1 MITGVGCVFCQRVR
15 QRGEWLMQPENDG
28 SVVRR
33 FQLVQ
38 PGGNRLADRIAH
50 HPALQRGDA
59 VARQHLL
66 AIMERQPV
74 SQAHRPAQP
83 VDLRPRIE
91 LLVAAI
97 QGFEHHRGIVAGDQR
112 GGPDRIEACKVRLR
126 HMDQRLRLGTN
137 GGLGE
142 RSAAKRGGRRSRKE
156 VTALHS
162 GRSSK
167 VPAVNRANV
176 PADHPWGGQSSAD
189 THHRFSLRP
198 SPEPATE

>member
-1 MITGVGCVFCQRVR
+1 
-15 QRGEWLMQPENDG
+15 MQPENDG

-33 FQLVQ
+33 FQRVQ
-38 PGGNRLADRIAH
+38 PGGDGLADRIAL
-50 HPALQRGDA
+50 HPAQQRGDA

-66 AIMERQPV
+66 AIMEHQPV

-83 VDLRPRIE
+83 VVLHLMALDHLWLRIE

-97 QGFEHHRGIVAGDQR
+97 QGLEHHRGVVAGDQR
-112 GGPDRIEACKVRLR
+112 GGPDRVEACKVRLR
-126 HMDQRLRLGTN
+126 HMDQRLRLGAK

-167 VPAVNRANV
+167 VRAVN
-176 PADHPWGGQSSAD
+176 
-189 THHRFSLRP
+189 
-198 SPEPATE
+198 